1 MLNSLKKEMGGKL
14 ETDQWADNRT
24 FVLGAIRAQQC
35 SA

>member
-1 MLNSLKKEMGGKL
+1 MGGKL